1 MSPVMCSGGPWGLV
15 ADSLVA
21 VDAAV
26 PAPGGDRH
34 HGRGDKRG
42 EVAEPGTRVTEL
54 VVTATESRPLSW
66 TVTLPRS
73 PAWDSVPSVSG
84 EAGASG
90 TGVPSLTSGTMV
102 ALPGPWAA
110 PVGLKCPPAD
120 SNGVSPSTSQTPVSW
135 ICSPCSP
142 GGRFETVMV
151 RLRAPSDSEPI
162 TVPIWSP
169 SVLRTPTAEID
180 DRDVAG
186 VASWAVAKPML
197 ARARTPAQ
205 VAMRGVRQEE
215 NPPELVRAAVICPPE
230 SREHA
235 IRVPLVLRFWPAR
248 YWHPPDRVEKPG
260 QNIDAR
266 RCLAR
271 TVRMERTRR
280 EVPSYPW
287 RPGCLPVSI
296 WKRNHFVNVWSPGRS
311 TTWSRRARRLF
322 RMPGGSIWRNSAW
335 CWPDRQLGRRS
346 RVTSGR

>member
-1 MSPVMCSGGPWGLV
+1 MCSGGPWGLV

-266 RCLAR
+266 RCLAL
-271 TVRMERTRR
+271 VARR
-280 EVPSYPW
+280 PTATCGQGANGSHGTDQARSPF
-287 RPGCLPVSI
+287 LPVAS
-296 WKRNHFVNVWSPGRS
+296 GLS
-311 TTWSRRARRLF
+311 TGFDLETQSFRERVVSREIDDLVTASEATVPDARWVDL
-322 RMPGGSIWRNSAW
+322 AE
-335 CWPDRQLGRRS
+335 LG
-346 RVTSGR
+346 VVLA